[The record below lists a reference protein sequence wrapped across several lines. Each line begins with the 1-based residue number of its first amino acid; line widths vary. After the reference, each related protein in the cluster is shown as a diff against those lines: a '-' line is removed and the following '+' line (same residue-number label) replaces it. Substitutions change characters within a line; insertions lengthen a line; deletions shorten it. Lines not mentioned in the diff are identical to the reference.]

1 MKARVSR
8 KAVWL
13 GLVAALTLMLAS
25 AVSAQPGEFV
35 KGVLQPLAD
44 GFPNKAITLI
54 VIDEPGSRDGIYAR
68 TMQEACRGI
77 SPVDILVSDEEV
89 AQGGTFYKMGD
100 LLKRPGGDQG
110 YFPFIMDL
118 WGSSLDPLMEPV
130 KEETG
135 KGLEDLQVIINT
147 ESLGYFVM
155 QTKTVPWG
163 PTWAD
168 FVKYANANPGKAK
181 YGASGPGSGTDIGCS
196 FILSKA
202 GVLDKV
208 KKITSKN
215 TAEAAKNVAAGAGDI
230 GCTDAQRMIPHL
242 EAGRVTPLMW
252 TGPQVP
258 APFDKD
264 PNIITWEKAGISK
277 GTLGALTA
285 IATTKEVPK
294 AHVDWLFKLF
304 KAAAATEVYKKRE
317 KTYPGLV
324 IAIKGPEEAQK
335 IPKQMQEYADP
346 IIHDL
351 GLALDQQKQK

>member
-1 MKARVSR
+1 MKAR
-8 KAVWL
+8 
-13 GLVAALTLMLAS
+13 GLMKVVLLSLVVALTLGGTS
-25 AVSAQPGEFV
+25 AALAQPGEFV

-44 GFPNKAITLI
+44 GFPNKPITII
-54 VIDEPGSRDGIYAR
+54 VVDEPGSRDGIYAR

-89 AQGGTFYKMGD
+89 AQGGSFYKMTD
-100 LLKRPGGDQG
+100 LEKRPGGNQG
-110 YFPFIMDL
+110 YFPFIFDL

-135 KGLEDLQVIINT
+135 KDIDDLQAIIST
-147 ESLGYFVM
+147 EAIPYFVM
-155 QTKTVPWG
+155 QNKNVPWG

-168 FVKYANANPGKAK
+168 FLKYANANPGKVK
-181 YGASGPGSGTDIGCS
+181 YGSSGPGSGTDIACS
-196 FILSKA
+196 YILSKA
-202 GVLDKV
+202 GVLDKL

-215 TAEAAKNVAAGAGDI
+215 TAEASKNIAAGAGDI
-230 GCTDAQRMIPHL
+230 GCTDTQRMIPHH

-252 TGPQVP
+252 TGTQVP
-258 APFDKD
+258 PPYDKD
-264 PNIITWEKAGISK
+264 TNIVTWEKAGIAK
-277 GTLGALTA
+277 GTLGSIIGICT
-285 IATTKEVPK
+285 IKEVPK

-324 IAIKGPEEAQK
+324 INILTPEEAQK
-335 IPKQMQEYADP
+335 IPKQMQGYADP

-351 GLALDQQKQK
+351 GLALDQEKKK

>member
-1 MKARVSR
+1 MKVILLSLALVVTLGVS
-8 KAVWL
+8 
-13 GLVAALTLMLAS
+13 S
-25 AVSAQPGEFV
+25 AVVAQPGEFV

-68 TMQEACRGI
+68 TMQEALRGI
-77 SPVDILVSDEEV
+77 SPVNILVSDEEV

-100 LLKRPGGDQG
+100 LLTRPGGDQG

-118 WGSSLDPLMEPV
+118 WGTSLDPLMEPV

-135 KGLEDLQVIINT
+135 KGIDDLQVIINT

-181 YGASGPGSGTDIGCS
+181 YGASNPGSGTDIGCS

-202 GVLDKV
+202 GVLDKL

-215 TAEAAKNVAAGAGDI
+215 TAEGAKNVAAGAADI

-252 TGPQVP
+252 TGPKVP

-264 PNIITWEKAGISK
+264 PNIVTWEKAGISK
-277 GTLGALTA
+277 GNLGAMTA

-294 AHVDWLFKLF
+294 AHVEWLFKLF
-304 KAAAATEVYKKRE
+304 QAAAATEVYKKRE
-317 KTYPGLV
+317 TTYPGLV

-335 IPKQMQEYADP
+335 IPKQMQDYANP
-346 IIHDL
+346 IIHEL
-351 GLALDQQKQK
+351 GLALDQQKK